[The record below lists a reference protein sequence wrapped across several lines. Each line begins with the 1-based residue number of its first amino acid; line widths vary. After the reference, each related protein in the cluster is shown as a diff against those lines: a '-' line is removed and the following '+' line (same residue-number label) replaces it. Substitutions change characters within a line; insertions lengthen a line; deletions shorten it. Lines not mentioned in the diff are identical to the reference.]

1 MIKQLRIFLGGIVA
15 DLEYALYPW
24 KDENDTPPENIIAKY
39 NLPEKSFDEQLN
51 YDWIK
56 SHDEKIDRLQKEMI
70 WVQSQLTKN
79 G

>member
-1 MIKQLRIFLGGIVA
+1 M
-15 DLEYALYPW
+15 
-24 KDENDTPPENIIAKY
+24 KY

-56 SHDEKIDRLQKEMI
+56 SHDEKINRLQNEMI
-70 WVQSQLTKN
+70 WVQAQLTKN